1 MLSIRI
7 DQRLH
12 FFRELRSAN
21 SGENIEEASEP
32 TLILDSRPRSLP
44 FAVLFKFFR
53 MSGIP
58 VSIRLQKE
66 PLTCPRCGSASRI
79 GRSLCLSCLLA
90 QGLRTRV
97 PSPQSEETL
106 EDVLGELD
114 VRDAEWRVGDYQIL
128 EEIGRGG
135 IGVVYRARHRR
146 RIVALK
152 RILPYHADSRDTLVR
167 FRREAETAAS
177 LVHPNILPIY
187 EVSECDDG
195 LPFFGMKFAGG
206 GSLLDAAPAL
216 RGEPRRAVA
225 LMAKVARAVQYAHGQ
240 GILHRDL
247 KPGNILLDGRGEP
260 LVSDFGLAKCL
271 EPTSNLTRTLTSF
284 GAPDYVA
291 PEQVGPAGAG
301 SGKIGPTA
309 DVYGLGAILFDLLT
323 GRPPF
328 LGEHALKVIQQAS
341 EKPAPKLRTLM
352 PGLDRDL
359 ETICAK
365 CLEREPG
372 ARYRSAGDLAE
383 DLERWLEGQP
393 IAARPLSPPA
403 QIWRWTRRN
412 PVIAGM
418 AALLMTLG
426 LVAGV
431 MMWKSGKP
439 SPPATTGIAVL
450 PFETL
455 SDDKDDAIFAD
466 GVQDDI
472 LTKLASIRDL
482 RVISHTSVMKYRG
495 KRNIREIG
503 KALGVSHILE
513 GTVSR
518 GRGSARFH
526 LKARLIDAGNGALVW
541 SEEYDRDL
549 NDLFAVQSELAQ
561 KVAQRLR
568 AKISTAEKMAVEQ
581 PPTTD
586 LVAFELYNRA
596 KNLLALRLSSGL
608 KANLVQAV
616 DLLNQAVARDPSFLQ
631 AYSRLAYAH
640 DQLYFFGYD
649 HTPARLALGEA
660 AIEQAFRLH
669 PDAGETHLAHARNLY
684 HGHLDYG
691 GALAE
696 LDVARQT
703 LPNDARIFRMM
714 GYIQRRQGRWQE
726 STRNLEHALDLDP
739 RHVETLHQI
748 ALSYGVLKRYADE
761 KSVLDR
767 ALAIEPTDFD
777 TKIALAAL
785 QFHWKADTR
794 PMHQTIDFIRSKNP
808 EALSTAVDEQLSW
821 ALAERDVAAAK
832 DVLNTIDH
840 TPLTDYSVHLNRP
853 IIEGVIA
860 RMTRNDGDA
869 RALFTAARAQ
879 QEKTVQAEPNYGPA
893 LCVLGLIDAGLGR
906 KEEALSEGRRAVEL
920 VPVEKDAL
928 VGPTMIKYLAMI
940 AAWTGDK
947 DLACEQLAIAVR
959 PPSTLSYGQLKLL
972 PFWDPLRGDPRFEK
986 IVASLAPQEEANK

>member
-1 MLSIRI
+1 
-7 DQRLH
+7 
-12 FFRELRSAN
+12 
-21 SGENIEEASEP
+21 
-32 TLILDSRPRSLP
+32 
-44 FAVLFKFFR
+44 

-58 VSIRLQKE
+58 SSIRLQKE
-66 PLTCPRCGSASRI
+66 PLVCPQCGSASRI

-90 QGLRTRV
+90 QGLGAPAPARHA
-97 PSPQSEETL
+97 EEAL
-106 EDVLGELD
+106 EDLLGEVD

-152 RILPYHADSRDTLVR
+152 RILPYHADSRETLVR
-167 FRREAETAAS
+167 FRREAETAAN
-177 LVHPNILPIY
+177 LVHPNILPTY
-187 EVSECDDG
+187 EVSEDDDG
-195 LPFFGMKFAGG
+195 LPFFSMKFAGG
-206 GSLLDAAPAL
+206 DSLLDAAPAL

-225 LMAKVARAVQYAHGQ
+225 LMAKVARAVQYAHAQ

-247 KPGNILLDGRGEP
+247 KPGNILLDGQGEP

-271 EPTSNLTRTLTSF
+271 EPTSNLTRTLTTV

-291 PEQVGPAGAG
+291 PEQIDPAGAG
-301 SGKIGPTA
+301 SGKLGPAA
-309 DVYGLGAILFDLLT
+309 DVYSLGAILFDLLT

-359 ETICAK
+359 ETICSK
-365 CLEREPG
+365 CLERDPS
-372 ARYRSAGDLAE
+372 ARYRSAGALAE

-393 IAARPLSPPA
+393 IAARPLSQAA
-403 QIWRWTRRN
+403 QVWRWTRRN
-412 PVIAGM
+412 PVITGM
-418 AALLMTLG
+418 AALLLTLG
-426 LVAGV
+426 LVTAV
-431 MMWKSGKP
+431 MTRKGGAP
-439 SPPATTGIAVL
+439 NPPATTSIAVL
-450 PFETL
+450 PFESL
-455 SDDKDDAIFAD
+455 SGDKEDAIFAD
-466 GVQDDI
+466 GVQDDT

-513 GTVSR
+513 GTVSN

-526 LKARLIDAGNGALVW
+526 LKARLIDAGTGALVW

-561 KVAQRLR
+561 KVAQQLR

-596 KNLLALRLSSGL
+596 RNLLALRLSSGL
-608 KANLVQAV
+608 KANLLQAV
-616 DLLNQAVARDPSFLQ
+616 DLLNQAVVRDPSFLQ
-631 AYSRLAYAH
+631 AYCQLALAH
-640 DQLYFFGYD
+640 DELYFLGFD
-649 HTPARLALGEA
+649 HSHARLALAEA
-660 AIEQAFRLH
+660 AIERAFQLD
-669 PDAGETHLAHARNLY
+669 PEAGETHLARARNLY
-684 HGHLDYG
+684 HGHLNYDA
-691 GALAE
+691 ALTE
-696 LDVARQT
+696 LKAAQRT

-714 GYIQRRQGRWQE
+714 GYIERRQGHWQE
-726 STRNLEHALDLDP
+726 SMQNLERSRYLDP
-739 RHVETLHQI
+739 RNTETLQQI
-748 ALSYGVLKRYADE
+748 ALSYGVLRRYAEE
-761 KSVLDR
+761 KSVLDS
-767 ALAIEPTDFD
+767 ALAIEPNDIS
-777 TKIALAAL
+777 TKVALAAVP
-785 QFHWKADTR
+785 FHWKADTGAL
-794 PMHQTIDFIRSKNP
+794 HQTIGSVAGANTGACSSAAD
-808 EALSTAVDEQLSW
+808 EALSC
-821 ALAERDVAAAK
+821 ALAERDVSATK
-832 DVLNTIDH
+832 SVLNTIGD
-840 TPLTDYSVHLNRP
+840 TPLTDYSVHFNRL

-860 RMTRNDGDA
+860 RMTGNDDDA
-869 RALFTAARAQ
+869 RAIFNAARAQ

-906 KEEALSEGRRAVEL
+906 REEALREARRAVEL
-920 VPVEKDAL
+920 VSVEKDAL

-947 DLACEQLAIAVR
+947 DLACEQLAIAIR
-959 PPSTLSYGQLKLL
+959 PPSTISYGQLKLL
-972 PFWDPLRGDPRFEK
+972 PCWDPLRGDPRFEK
-986 IVASLAPQEEANK
+986 IVASVAPKEEANR

>member
-1 MLSIRI
+1 
-7 DQRLH
+7 
-12 FFRELRSAN
+12 
-21 SGENIEEASEP
+21 
-32 TLILDSRPRSLP
+32 
-44 FAVLFKFFR
+44 
-53 MSGIP
+53 MSGVP
-58 VSIRLQKE
+58 SSIRLQKE
-66 PLTCPRCGSASRI
+66 PLVCPQCGSASRI
-79 GRSLCLSCLLA
+79 ARSLCLSCLLA
-90 QGLRTRV
+90 QGLGAPV
-97 PSPQSEETL
+97 PARHAEEAL

-114 VRDAEWRVGDYQIL
+114 VRDGEWRVGDYQIL
-128 EEIGRGG
+128 EEMGHGG

-152 RILPYHADSRDTLVR
+152 RILPYHADSRETLVR

-177 LVHPNILPIY
+177 LVHPNILPTY
-187 EVSECDDG
+187 EVSEDDDD
-195 LPFFGMKFAGG
+195 LPFFSMKFAGG

-216 RGEPRRAVA
+216 RSDPRRAAA
-225 LMAKVARAVQYAHGQ
+225 LMAKVTRAVHYAHGQ

-271 EPTSNLTRTLTSF
+271 EPTSNLTRTLTTV

-291 PEQVGPAGAG
+291 PEQIDPAGAG
-301 SGKIGPTA
+301 SGKLGPAA
-309 DVYGLGAILFDLLT
+309 DVYSLGAILFDLLT

-328 LGEHALKVIQQAS
+328 LGEHALKIIQQAS

-365 CLEREPG
+365 CLERDPS
-372 ARYRSAGDLAE
+372 ARYRSAAALAE

-393 IAARPLSPPA
+393 IAARPLSQA
-403 QIWRWTRRN
+403 SQVWRWTRRN
-412 PVIAGM
+412 PVITGM
-418 AALLMTLG
+418 AALLVTLG
-426 LVAGV
+426 LVAAV
-431 MMWKSGKP
+431 MAWKGGASN
-439 SPPATTGIAVL
+439 PPATTGIAVL
-450 PFETL
+450 PFESL
-455 SDDKDDAIFAD
+455 SGDKEDAIFAD

-495 KRNIREIG
+495 KRNPREIG

-518 GRGSARFH
+518 GHGSTRFH
-526 LKARLIDAGNGALVW
+526 LKAQLIDAGTGALVW
-541 SEEYDRDL
+541 SEEFDRDL
-549 NDLFAVQSELAQ
+549 NDLFAIQSELAR
-561 KVAQRLR
+561 KVAQQLR
-568 AKISTAEKMAVEQ
+568 AKISTAEKLAVEQ

-586 LVAFELYNRA
+586 LIAFDLYNRA
-596 KNLLALRLSSGL
+596 KNLLELRLSSGV
-608 KANLVQAV
+608 KANLQEAV
-616 DLLNQAVARDPSFLQ
+616 DLLNQAVALDLSFFQ
-631 AYSRLAYAH
+631 AYCQLAYAH
-640 DQLYFFGYD
+640 EQLYFLGFD
-649 HTPARLALGEA
+649 HTPTRLALAEA
-660 AIEQAFRLH
+660 AVERAFHLR
-669 PDAGETHLAHARNLY
+669 PNAGETHFANARNLY
-684 HGHLDYG
+684 RGHLDYS

-726 STRNLEHALDLDP
+726 STQNLERSGNLDP
-739 RHVETLHQI
+739 RNTETLQQI
-748 ALSYGVLKRYADE
+748 ALSYGVLRRYTEE

-767 ALAIEPTDFD
+767 ALAIDPNDVS
-777 TKIALAAL
+777 TKVALAAV

-794 PMHQTIDFIRSKNP
+794 SLHQTIDSLGAAKAG
-808 EALSTAVDEQLSW
+808 ALSSAADEGLSC

-832 DVLNTIDH
+832 NVLNTIGD
-840 TPLTDYSVHLNRP
+840 TPLTDYSVHLDRP

-860 RMTRNDGDA
+860 RMTRNDDDA
-869 RALFTAARAQ
+869 RALFAAARVQ

-906 KEEALSEGRRAVEL
+906 KEEALREGRRAVEL
-920 VPVEKDAL
+920 VPIEKDAL

-947 DLACEQLAIAVR
+947 DLACEQLAIAIR
-959 PPSTLSYGQLKLL
+959 PPSTISYGQLKLL

-986 IVASLAPQEEANK
+986 IVASLAPKEGANR

>member
-1 MLSIRI
+1 
-7 DQRLH
+7 
-12 FFRELRSAN
+12 
-21 SGENIEEASEP
+21 
-32 TLILDSRPRSLP
+32 
-44 FAVLFKFFR
+44 

-66 PLTCPRCGSASRI
+66 PLTCPQCGSASRI

-90 QGLRTRV
+90 QGLHARV
-97 PSPQSEETL
+97 PRPQSEETL

-114 VRDAEWRVGDYQIL
+114 MRDAEWRVGDYQIL

-135 IGVVYRARHRR
+135 IGVVYRARHKR

-152 RILPYHADSRDTLVR
+152 RILPYHAESRETLVR
-167 FRREAETAAS
+167 FRREAETAAG

-187 EVSECDDG
+187 EASECDDG
-195 LPFFGMKFAGG
+195 LPFFSMKFAGG
-206 GSLLDAAPAL
+206 GSLLDAALAL
-216 RGEPRRAVA
+216 RNEPRRAVA
-225 LMAKVARAVQYAHGQ
+225 LMAKVAQAVQYAHGQ

-271 EPTSNLTRTLTSF
+271 EPTSNLTRTLTPF

-291 PEQVGPAGAG
+291 PEQVDPAGAG
-301 SGKIGPTA
+301 SGKLGPA
-309 DVYGLGAILFDLLT
+309 SDIYSLGAILFDLLT

-341 EKPAPKLRTLM
+341 EKPAPKLRTLV

-365 CLEREPG
+365 CLERQPR

-403 QIWRWTRRN
+403 LVWRWTRRN
-412 PVIAGM
+412 SVVAGI
-418 AALLMTLG
+418 AALLMAVG
-426 LVAGV
+426 LVTGAV
-431 MMWKSGKP
+431 MWKGGAAGP
-439 SPPATTGIAVL
+439 LTTTGIAVL
-450 PFETL
+450 PFESL
-455 SDDKDDAIFAD
+455 SDDKEETVFAD

-482 RVISHTSVMKYRG
+482 RVISRTSVMRYRVE
-495 KRNIREIG
+495 RNIREIG

-518 GRGSARFH
+518 SRGSSRFH
-526 LKARLIDAGNGALVW
+526 LKARLIDARTGALVW
-541 SEEYDRDL
+541 AEEYDRDL
-549 NDLFAVQSELAQ
+549 NDLFAIQSELAQ
-561 KVAQRLR
+561 KVAERLR
-568 AKISTAEKMAVEQ
+568 AKISTAEKLAVEQ

-586 LVAFELYNRA
+586 LTAFDLYNRA
-596 KNLLALRLSSGL
+596 KNLLTLRLSSGL
-608 KANLVQAV
+608 KANLLQAV
-616 DLLNQAVARDPSFLQ
+616 DLLNQAVARDSSFLQ
-631 AYSRLAYAH
+631 AYCQLAYAH
-640 DQLYFFGYD
+640 DQLYFLGFD
-649 HTPARLALGEA
+649 HTPARLALAEA
-660 AIEQAFRLH
+660 AIERAFRLR

-684 HGHLDYG
+684 HGQLDYG

-696 LDVARQT
+696 LEVARQT

-726 STRNLEHALDLDP
+726 SAQNLERANDLDP
-739 RHVETLHQI
+739 RNTETLQQI
-748 ALSYGVLKRYADE
+748 ALSYGVLNRYADE

-767 ALAIEPTDFD
+767 ALAIEPNDLD

-785 QFHWKADTR
+785 QFHWKADTQ
-794 PMHQTIDFIRSKNP
+794 PMHQTIDLIRTANSA
-808 EALSTAVDEQLSW
+808 ALSNAADEWLNC
-821 ALAERDVAAAK
+821 ALAERDVAAVK
-832 DVLNTIDH
+832 DVLNTIGD
-840 TPLTDYSVHLNRP
+840 TPLTDYSVHPTRLV
-853 IIEGVIA
+853 IEGVIA
-860 RMTRNDGDA
+860 GIAKNDSDA
-869 RALFTAARAQ
+869 RAMFTAARAQ
-879 QEKTVQAEPNYGPA
+879 QEKTVQGQPNYGPA

-906 KEEALSEGRRAVEL
+906 REEALHEGRRAVEL
-920 VPVEKDAL
+920 VSAEKDAL

-959 PPSTLSYGQLKLL
+959 PPSTVSYGQLKLL

-986 IVASLAPQEEANK
+986 IVASLAPKEEANK

>member
-1 MLSIRI
+1 
-7 DQRLH
+7 
-12 FFRELRSAN
+12 
-21 SGENIEEASEP
+21 
-32 TLILDSRPRSLP
+32 
-44 FAVLFKFFR
+44 

-66 PLTCPRCGSASRI
+66 PLTCPQCGSASRI

-90 QGLRTRV
+90 QGLRARV
-97 PSPQSEETL
+97 PVPQSEETL

-128 EEIGRGG
+128 EEIGHGG

-152 RILPYHADSRDTLVR
+152 RILPYHADSRETLVR

-187 EVSECDDG
+187 EVSERDDG
-195 LPFFGMKFAGG
+195 LPFFSMKFAGG

-225 LMAKVARAVQYAHGQ
+225 LMAKVARAIQHAHGQ

-271 EPTSNLTRTLTSF
+271 EPTSNLTRTLTAF

-291 PEQVGPAGAG
+291 PEQVDSAGVG
-301 SGKIGPTA
+301 SGKLGPA
-309 DVYGLGAILFDLLT
+309 VDVYSLGAILFDLLA

-328 LGEHALKVIQQAS
+328 MAEHALKVIQQAS
-341 EKPAPKLRTLM
+341 EKQAPKLRTM
-352 PGLDRDL
+352 VPGLDRDV

-365 CLEREPG
+365 CLEREPS
-372 ARYRSAGDLAE
+372 ARYRSAGALAE
-383 DLERWLEGQP
+383 ELERWLEGQP
-393 IAARPLSPPA
+393 IAARPLSRPA
-403 QIWRWTRRN
+403 LVWRWTRRN
-412 PVIAGM
+412 PVVAGM
-418 AALLMTLG
+418 ATLLIALG
-426 LVAGV
+426 LTAGGV
-431 MMWKSGKP
+431 MWKGTVI
-439 SPPATTGIAVL
+439 SPAATTGIAVL
-450 PFETL
+450 PFESL
-455 SDDKDDAIFAD
+455 SNDKEDAIFVD
-466 GVQDDI
+466 GIQDDI

-518 GRGSARFH
+518 GRGGSRFH
-526 LKARLIDAGNGALVW
+526 LKARLIDARTGTPVW
-541 SEEYDRDL
+541 AEEYDRDL
-549 NDLFAVQSELAQ
+549 NDLFAVQSELART
-561 KVAQRLR
+561 VAERLR
-568 AKISTAEKMAVEQ
+568 AKISTAEKLAVEQ

-586 LVAFELYNRA
+586 LIAFDLYNRA
-596 KNLLALRLSSGL
+596 KNLLALRLSSDL
-608 KANLVQAV
+608 KANLLQAV
-616 DLLNQAVARDPSFLQ
+616 DLLNQTVARDPSFLQ
-631 AYSRLAYAH
+631 AYCQLAYAH
-640 DQLYFFGYD
+640 DQLYFLGFD
-649 HTPARLALGEA
+649 HTPARLALGDA
-660 AIEQAFRLH
+660 AIERAVRLD
-669 PDAGETHLAHARNLY
+669 PNAGETHLARARNLY
-684 HGHLDYG
+684 HGHLDYDR
-691 GALAE
+691 ALTE
-696 LDVARQT
+696 LKAAQQT

-726 STRNLEHALDLDP
+726 STQNLERSGNLDP
-739 RHVETLHQI
+739 RNTETLQQI
-748 ALSYGVLKRYADE
+748 ALSYGVLRHYAEE

-767 ALAIEPTDFD
+767 ALAIEPNDLS
-777 TKIALAAL
+777 TKVALAAV
-785 QFHWKADTR
+785 QFHWKADTG
-794 PMHQTIDFIRSKNP
+794 PLHQTMDSLSDANAGAWSAAAD
-808 EALSTAVDEQLSW
+808 EALSCS
-821 ALAERDVAAAK
+821 LAERDVAASK
-832 DVLNTIDH
+832 NVLNTIGD
-840 TPLTDYSVHLNRP
+840 TPLTDYSVQLNRP

-860 RMTRNDGDA
+860 RMTGNDDDA
-869 RALFTAARAQ
+869 RAMFNAARAQ

-906 KEEALSEGRRAVEL
+906 REDALREARRAVKL
-920 VPVEKDAL
+920 VSVEKDAL

-959 PPSTLSYGQLKLL
+959 PPSTISYGQLKLL
-972 PFWDPLRGDPRFEK
+972 PCWDPLRGDPRFEK
-986 IVASLAPQEEANK
+986 IVASLAPKEEANK

>member
-1 MLSIRI
+1 
-7 DQRLH
+7 
-12 FFRELRSAN
+12 
-21 SGENIEEASEP
+21 
-32 TLILDSRPRSLP
+32 
-44 FAVLFKFFR
+44 
-53 MSGIP
+53 MSGVP
-58 VSIRLQKE
+58 SSIRLQKE
-66 PLTCPRCGSASRI
+66 PLVCPQCGSASRI
-79 GRSLCLSCLLA
+79 ARSLCLSCLLA
-90 QGLRTRV
+90 QGLGAPV
-97 PSPQSEETL
+97 PARHAEEAL

-114 VRDAEWRVGDYQIL
+114 VRDGEWRVGDYQIL
-128 EEIGRGG
+128 EEIGHGG

-152 RILPYHADSRDTLVR
+152 RILPYHADSRETLVR

-177 LVHPNILPIY
+177 LVHPNILPTY
-187 EVSECDDG
+187 EVGEDDDE
-195 LPFFGMKFAGG
+195 LPFFSMKFAGG

-216 RGEPRRAVA
+216 RSDPRRAVA
-225 LMAKVARAVQYAHGQ
+225 LMAKVTRAVQYAHGQ

-271 EPTSNLTRTLTSF
+271 EPTSNLTRTLTTV
-284 GAPDYVA
+284 GAPDYAA
-291 PEQVGPAGAG
+291 PEQIDPAGAG
-301 SGKIGPTA
+301 SGKLGPAA
-309 DVYGLGAILFDLLT
+309 DVYSLGAILFDLLT

-365 CLEREPG
+365 CLERDSS
-372 ARYRSAGDLAE
+372 ARYRSAAALAE

-393 IAARPLSPPA
+393 IAARPLSQAA
-403 QIWRWTRRN
+403 QVWRWTRRN
-412 PVIAGM
+412 PVITGM
-418 AALLMTLG
+418 AALLVTLG
-426 LVAGV
+426 LVAAV
-431 MMWKSGKP
+431 MTWKGGAP
-439 SPPATTGIAVL
+439 NPPATTGIAVL
-450 PFETL
+450 PFESL
-455 SDDKDDAIFAD
+455 SGDKEDAIFAD

-495 KRNIREIG
+495 KRNPREIG

-513 GTVSR
+513 GAVSR
-518 GRGSARFH
+518 GHGSTRFH
-526 LKARLIDAGNGALVW
+526 LKAQLIDAGTGALVW
-541 SEEYDRDL
+541 SEEFDRDL
-549 NDLFAVQSELAQ
+549 NDLFAVQSELAR
-561 KVAQRLR
+561 KVAQQLR
-568 AKISTAEKMAVEQ
+568 AKISTAEKLAVEQ

-586 LVAFELYNRA
+586 LIAFDLYNRA
-596 KNLLALRLSSGL
+596 KNLLELRLSSGV
-608 KANLVQAV
+608 KANLQEAV
-616 DLLNQAVARDPSFLQ
+616 DLLNQAVALDLSFFQ
-631 AYSRLAYAH
+631 AYCQLAYAH
-640 DQLYFFGYD
+640 EQLYFLGFD
-649 HTPARLALGEA
+649 HTPTRLALAEA
-660 AIEQAFRLH
+660 AVERAFHLR
-669 PDAGETHLAHARNLY
+669 PNAGETHFANARNLY
-684 HGHLDYG
+684 RGHLDYS

-726 STRNLEHALDLDP
+726 STQNLERSGNLDP
-739 RHVETLHQI
+739 RNTETLQQI
-748 ALSYGVLKRYADE
+748 ALSYGVLRRYTEE

-767 ALAIEPTDFD
+767 ALAIDPNDVS
-777 TKIALAAL
+777 TKVALAAV

-794 PMHQTIDFIRSKNP
+794 SLHQTIDSLGAAKAG
-808 EALSTAVDEQLSW
+808 ALSSAADEGLSC

-832 DVLNTIDH
+832 NVLNTIGD
-840 TPLTDYSVHLNRP
+840 TPLTDYSVHLDRS
-853 IIEGVIA
+853 IIEGVVA
-860 RMTRNDGDA
+860 RMTRNDDDA
-869 RALFTAARAQ
+869 RALFAAARVQ

-906 KEEALSEGRRAVEL
+906 KEEALREGRRAVEL
-920 VPVEKDAL
+920 VPIEKDAL

-947 DLACEQLAIAVR
+947 DLACEQLAIAIR
-959 PPSTLSYGQLKLL
+959 PPSTISYGQLKLL

-986 IVASLAPQEEANK
+986 IVASLAPKEGANR

>member
-1 MLSIRI
+1 
-7 DQRLH
+7 
-12 FFRELRSAN
+12 
-21 SGENIEEASEP
+21 
-32 TLILDSRPRSLP
+32 
-44 FAVLFKFFR
+44 
-53 MSGIP
+53 
-58 VSIRLQKE
+58 
-66 PLTCPRCGSASRI
+66 
-79 GRSLCLSCLLA
+79 
-90 QGLRTRV
+90 
-97 PSPQSEETL
+97 
-106 EDVLGELD
+106 
-114 VRDAEWRVGDYQIL
+114 
-128 EEIGRGG
+128 
-135 IGVVYRARHRR
+135 
-146 RIVALK
+146 
-152 RILPYHADSRDTLVR
+152 VR
-167 FRREAETAAS
+167 FRHEAETAAT

-187 EVSECDDG
+187 EVSEYDDG
-195 LPFFGMKFAGG
+195 LPFFSMKFASG

-225 LMAKVARAVQYAHGQ
+225 LMAKVARAVQHAHGQ

-271 EPTSNLTRTLTSF
+271 EPTSNLTRTLTNF
-284 GAPDYVA
+284 GASDYAA
-291 PEQVGPAGAG
+291 PEQVYPAGAG
-301 SGKIGPTA
+301 SSKPGPVA
-309 DVYGLGAILFDLLT
+309 DVYSLGAILFDLLT

-365 CLEREPG
+365 CLEREAG
-372 ARYRSAGDLAE
+372 ARYRSANDLAN
-383 DLERWLEGQP
+383 DLERWLEGRP
-393 IAARPLSPPA
+393 IAARPLSRSA
-403 QIWRWTRRN
+403 RVWRWTWRN
-412 PVIAGM
+412 PVVAGI

-431 MMWKSGKP
+431 MMWKGGAPK
-439 SPPATTGIAVL
+439 PPATTGIAVL
-450 PFETL
+450 PLETL
-455 SDDKDDAIFAD
+455 SDDKEDAIFAD

-503 KALGVSHILE
+503 RALAVSHILD

-518 GRGSARFH
+518 GRGSARFQ
-526 LKARLIDAGNGALVW
+526 LKARLIDAGTGALVW

-549 NDLFAVQSELAQ
+549 NDLFAVQSELART
-561 KVAQRLR
+561 VAQQLR
-568 AKISTAEKMAVEQ
+568 AQISTAEKLAVERS
-581 PPTTD
+581 PTTD
-586 LVAFELYNRA
+586 LVAFDLYNRA

-608 KANLVQAV
+608 KANLLQAV
-616 DLLNQAVARDPSFLQ
+616 DLLNQAVARDPFFLQ
-631 AYSRLAYAH
+631 AYCQLAYAH
-640 DQLYFFGYD
+640 EQLYFLGFD
-649 HTPARLALGEA
+649 HTPTRLALAEA
-660 AIEQAFRLH
+660 AIERAFRLR
-669 PDAGETHLAHARNLY
+669 PDAGETHLANARNLY
-684 HGHLDYG
+684 HGHLDYS

-696 LDVARQT
+696 LDIARQT
-703 LPNDARIFRMM
+703 LPNDARIFQMV

-726 STRNLEHALDLDP
+726 STQNLERSGNLDP
-739 RHVETLHQI
+739 RNTETLQQI
-748 ALSYGVLKRYADE
+748 ALSYGVLRRYAEE

-767 ALAIEPTDFD
+767 ALAIEPNDVS
-777 TKIALAAL
+777 TKVALAAV

-794 PMHQTIDFIRSKNP
+794 ALHQTIDSTGAAR
-808 EALSTAVDEQLSW
+808 AGVLSSAADEGLSC

-832 DVLNTIDH
+832 NVLNTIGD

-853 IIEGVIA
+853 IIEGVVA

-869 RALFTAARAQ
+869 RALFSAARVE
-879 QEKTVQAEPNYGPA
+879 QEKTVQVEPNYGPA

-906 KEEALSEGRRAVEL
+906 KEEALREGRRAVEL

-928 VGPTMIKYLAMI
+928 VGPTLIKYLAMI

-947 DLACEQLAIAVR
+947 DLACEQLAIAIR

-986 IVASLAPQEEANK
+986 IVASLAPKEEGK